1 MSKLPGR
8 VSATH
13 ATVPIPGSG
22 GKNRAEGTGRGEPAV
37 ATVLRALALAVLL
50 ATPISAA
57 GAEASGDAPPIR
69 IAVEPFSPAYARI
82 KEEFDT
88 LAGDPREG
96 WLLAP
101 LTEEQRWRVMEM
113 PGVLGADAPRADEGG
128 ELHPVLANPHATG
141 TSSTAAVSM
150 TIPGYACYNTVE
162 GTYALGES
170 IARQFPNLAR
180 WYDIGDSWFKTSG
193 SGGYE
198 VRVGRRD
205 TISFPGGHDIHV
217 LVLTNSAIGGAKP
230 KLFVQGSINAR
241 DYSAAAAVARFG
253 QRLVT
258 HYGSDADATWLLDRH
273 EVHLLLQG
281 NPDARKLAE
290 SRYPTWRKNA
300 NSNNHSPSK
309 NWWCSG
315 VDINR
320 NYAENW
326 GGAGSSG
333 GACSDTYRGTAA
345 GSEPETRASANYME
359 RIFSAVTRA
368 SDGSV
373 PDGATGVFL
382 DVHNYGESYVAPSP
396 NLRDRERMLDFV
408 GKLGVSTGY
417 PEQSAN
423 PGAGTAD
430 EFAHHRLGLMAVTPW
445 LGTSLHQSCGTYE
458 STVAPDNLDS
468 FFYAARVAGAP
479 WTLPAGPD
487 VAAGS
492 LALGQS
498 AEWPGRVAA
507 GTSVTLS
514 ASLSDLLTSNVDP
527 YPTAARRT
535 PAQLDA
541 AEYAIGTPPGTSGAT
556 AHAMTG
562 DGAASFTATLD
573 TTHLADG
580 RHTVYVRGRGSDGS
594 WGPASA
600 IFLGVGTAAAGTDTA
615 APVLSSAEVDGAVAR
630 LTFSEPLANGVVDPA
645 QFTVTGAGSVVAAAA
660 NGAVVTLALRSPA
673 AAGATTSLSYT
684 PDTAPL
690 ADLAGNRLAALSG
703 HAMSNATPQTAPLEL
718 LSQEVQDSTLAL
730 LFADTLDTSS
740 WPATS
745 EFAARVAGAA
755 VPVTQ
760 VSLDDATLSLTLAQT
775 VTAGDAVTLDY
786 TGTSIRDASGNLAT
800 RALGIEVPHASQW
813 NATSGADTITGTAND
828 DTIDGLG
835 GDDAISG
842 LGGND
847 TLEGGAGDDT
857 LDGGAGDDVLSGG
870 AGDDTLTGGTGAD
883 TFVYGSAR
891 GDDTIADFE
900 DGVDLI
906 DMRGAGVRFA
916 DLTITAD
923 GSDTLVKSFYHAF
936 SLRLTGI
943 APSAITAADFLH
955 DPEIAIADADPVTEG
970 ETAAFEVTVTGVR
983 TGTVTV
989 RWLTIRGTAGGGDYA
1004 GSSGTLTFPSN
1015 IATRT
1020 IAIDTA
1026 TDEEVEASETFQV
1039 WLGRASDGAL
1049 IGRGTAT
1056 GTITEPTP
1064 AGLVTGTAGD
1074 DVLAGT
1080 PGDDTI
1086 RGGDGDDTISGGDGD
1101 DVLFGD
1107 GGADTIDGGAGA
1119 DTLIGGTGGDTLN
1132 GGAGD
1137 DRIVGGT
1144 GGTTLTG
1151 GDGVDVFAFP
1161 YEHSGPD
1168 TITDWDPLRDRIDLR
1183 GSGIV
1188 RKWLH
1193 IESRGNDLWISG
1205 TTGGITLKGAAR
1217 SWFDPVQ
1224 DWPNG
1229 HIRVDPMVAI
1239 RDAGRVPE
1247 GAIATFRVEILG
1259 PHYGVVTVQWKTTA
1273 SHHWATAREDADV
1286 ADYVAASGL
1295 LTFPEGV
1302 TVQTVEVVTLRDRR
1316 SESEEVLVVELD
1328 YPSGARMSANH
1339 VAQAIIV
1346 DGSGSGGGMPT
1357 ENGDT
1362 LVGTAGDDLIDGLG
1376 GNDTISG
1383 RAGND
1388 RLYGG
1393 PGDDTLNGEAGS
1405 DTLEGGAGIDVLD
1418 GGADDDTLN
1427 GGAGTDTLTG
1437 GGGSDTFAFGF
1448 DHGNDT
1454 VTDFA
1459 DGTDDIDFRG
1469 SGLLYADLTIVA
1481 DGADTVVSHRDRHH
1495 RRHSIRLTG
1504 VSVTNIGPDDFLFD
1518 PVLSI
1523 GDAQPVREGDR
1534 TEFTVT
1540 LKGARQ
1546 DAPAVQWSTSD
1557 GTANAGSDYASDS
1570 GALSFPDGV
1579 NSRTIIVDTMT
1590 DSNPEPD
1597 ETFTV
1602 TLKTPSGTVVAAG
1615 HATGEA
1621 TISDQSKPKVY
1632 VDDITVAEGAMGL
1645 FTISLDVVS
1654 TQDVTVSWTTA
1665 DGTATAGSDYTARTG
1680 QSATIQA
1687 GSLSWTASVQTAGDA
1702 IDEANE
1708 TFTIKL
1714 SNPTNAFLGDATG
1727 EATITDDD
1735 ATPALSIDD
1744 VTVAEGYAAQFTVS
1758 LDAVSGQDVTVAW
1771 ATADG
1776 TATGDKDYMAL
1787 TRQSLTIPAGT
1798 QSLTIS
1804 VPTANDAFDEPSET
1818 FTITLSSPVNAT
1830 LDDATGEA
1838 TITDDDA
1845 EPALSIDDVTVAEGD
1860 AAQFTVSLD
1869 AVSTQDVTVSWSTA
1883 DGTATAGSDYT
1894 AQSGQSLTIAA
1905 GDRSRT
1911 ISVQT
1916 TTDSDDE
1923 SSETFTVTLSNPVN
1937 ATLDDPTGEATIT
1950 DANGTPTVSVDDIT
1964 IAEGAMGLFTIS
1976 LDAVATQDVTVSWTT
1991 ADGTATAG
1999 SDYTART
2006 GQSVLQAGS
2015 LSTKFSVR
2023 TADDAIDEANE
2034 AFTVKLSSPV
2044 NATLGDAVGEATITD
2059 DDAAP
2064 TLSIDDVTVAE
2075 GDAAQFTVSLDAVSG
2090 RDVTVAWATADGTAT
2105 AGSDYAG
2112 QTSQSLTIAAG
2123 DQSGTVSVQT
2133 TTDGD
2138 DESDETFTVT
2148 LSSPVNA
2155 TLGDATGE
2163 ATIAGSEPDYS
2174 ALIATVKGYA
2184 AETHNGDAHMDRWK
2198 RVLAALGEDNGYTP
2212 MTAAQAQVHADT
2224 YTASRWD
2231 PVVEALT
2238 EIEKAR
2244 AANALPVASID
2255 DVTVSEGGQAQFTVS
2270 LDKTWSDDVTLAWA
2284 TADGTAT
2291 AGSDYTGQSGQSL
2304 TIAAGDQSGTVSV
2317 STSGDAID
2325 EPNEAFTVTLG
2336 SPVNAT
2342 LGDDT
2347 GEATITDDDAP
2358 PALSIDD
2365 VTVAEGDA
2373 AQFTVSLDAVSGRDV
2388 TVAWATADGTA
2399 TAGGDYTGQTG
2410 QSLTIAAGDQSG
2422 TVSVQTTTDGDDESD
2437 ETFTVTLSSP
2447 VNATLGDATGEATI
2461 AGSEPDY
2468 SDLIATVKG
2477 YAAETHNGDAH
2488 MDRWKRVLA
2497 ALGEDN
2503 GYTPMTAAEAQVHA
2517 DTYTA
2522 SRWDPV
2528 VEALTEI
2535 EKARAANALPVA
2547 SIDDVTVSEGGQA
2560 QFTVS
2565 LDKTWSDDVTL
2576 AWATADGTATAGS
2589 DYTGQSGQ
2597 SLTIAAG
2604 DQSGTVSV
2612 STSGDAIDEP
2622 NEAFTVTLGSPVN
2635 ATLGDDTG
2643 EATITDDDAPPALS
2657 IDDVTVAEGDAAQFT
2672 VSLDAVSGRDVTV
2685 AWATAD
2691 GTATA
2696 GGDYTGQTGQS
2707 LTIAAGD
2714 QSGTVSVQT
2723 TTDGDDESDE
2733 TFTVTLSSPV
2743 NATLGDATGEATI
2756 AGSEP
2761 DYSDL
2766 IATVKGYAAETHNG
2780 DAHMDRWK
2788 RVLAA
2793 LGEDNGYTPMTA
2805 AEAQVNADTYW
2816 ASRWDPVVE
2825 ALTEIEANRVAP
2837 DSVPEVSIA
2846 GGNGVTEGD
2855 NATFTVTANP
2865 APSAA
2870 LQVSVAVSQ
2879 TGNYG
2884 VATGNRTVT
2893 VPTGGSATLTVSTS
2907 DDGTDELD
2915 GSVTA
2920 TVNAGQGYTAS
2931 TSHGAATVAVA
2942 DDDDP
2947 AVPEVSIAGGN
2958 GVTEGGNATFTVT
2971 ANPAPSASLAVSVAV
2986 SQTGDYGVATGDRT
3000 VTVPTS
3006 GSATL
3011 TVSTSDDGTDELD
3024 GSVTATVNAGQ
3035 GYTASTSHGAATVA
3049 VADDDDPAVPEVSIA
3064 GGNGV
3069 TEGGNATFTVTANPA
3084 PSAALQVSVAVS
3096 QTGNYG
3102 VATGNRTVT
3111 VPTSGS
3117 ATLTV
3122 PTTGD
3127 GTDEPD
3133 GSVAATVNAGQGYTV
3148 SSSQGA
3154 ATVAI
3159 ADDDDPQ
3166 TGVGPPVVSSNDV
3179 SVGEG
3184 AGVMEFVVELSHA
3197 SARMVM
3203 VWYAIR
3209 DETAVW
3215 SQDYGGATMGSI
3227 AFAPGEVR
3235 KTVQIPIIDD
3245 QVDEGDETLE
3255 FDPYYIVNGTLD
3267 STEGY
3272 TGLIVDND

>member
-13 ATVPIPGSG
+13 ATVPIPRD
-22 GKNRAEGTGRGEPAV
+22 RAERTGRGEPAV
-37 ATVLRALALAVLL
+37 AAVLGALALAALL
-50 ATPISAA
+50 ATPLNAA

-69 IAVEPFSPAYARI
+69 IAVEPSSPAYARI
-82 KEEFDT
+82 KQEFDT
-88 LAGDPREG
+88 LAGDPSEG
-96 WLLAP
+96 WLLVP

-113 PGVLGADAPRADEGG
+113 PGVLGADAPRADESG

-170 IARQFPNLAR
+170 IARQFPNLAS

-217 LVLTNSAIGGAKP
+217 LVLTNGAIGGAKP

-258 HYGSDADATWLLDRH
+258 HYGSDADTTWLLDRH

-290 SRYPTWRKNA
+290 GPYPTWRKNA
-300 NSNNHSPSK
+300 NSNNHSPSR

-320 NYAENW
+320 NYATNW

-359 RIFSAVTRA
+359 RIFSSVTRA

-382 DVHNYGESYVAPSP
+382 DVHNYGENYVAPSP

-458 STVAPDNLDS
+458 STVAPDNVDS
-468 FFYAARVAGAP
+468 FYYAARVAGAP

-498 AEWPGRVAA
+498 AEWPDRVAA

-541 AEYAIGTPPGTSGAT
+541 AEYSIGVPPGSSGAT

-562 DGAASFTATLD
+562 DGAANFTATLD

-600 IFLGVGTAAAGTDTA
+600 IFLGVGTAATGTDTT

-660 NGAVVTLALRSPA
+660 NGAVVTLALGSPA

-718 LSQEVQDSTLAL
+718 LSQEVRDNTLAL

-740 WPATS
+740 YPATS

-760 VSLDDATLSLTLAQT
+760 VSIDDATLSLTLAQT

-835 GDDAISG
+835 GDDTISG

-870 AGDDTLTGGTGAD
+870 AGDDTLTGGAGAD

-989 RWLTIRGTAGGGDYA
+989 RWLTIRGTAGGGDYV

-1049 IGRGTAT
+1049 IGRSTAT

-1101 DVLFGD
+1101 DALFGD

-1119 DTLIGGTGGDTLN
+1119 DTLIGGSGGDTLN

-1144 GGTTLTG
+1144 GNDTLTG
-1151 GDGVDVFAFP
+1151 GDGSDIFAVP
-1161 YEHSGPD
+1161 YEYHGTD
-1168 TITDWDPLRDRIDLR
+1168 TITDWDPDRDKIDLR

-1188 RKWLH
+1188 RGWLT
-1193 IESRGNDLWISG
+1193 IYTEGDDLRIGG
-1205 TTGGITLKGAAR
+1205 TGIILEGGAR
-1217 SWFDPVQ
+1217 ATFDSFQ
-1224 DWPNG
+1224 DWPDG
-1229 HIRVDPMVAI
+1229 HIRVDPIVHI
-1239 RDAGRVPE
+1239 RHAGRVPE
-1247 GAIATFRVEILG
+1247 GAIASFRVEIVG
-1259 PHYGVVTVQWKTTA
+1259 PHYGVVTVQWKTTT
-1273 SHHWATAREDADV
+1273 SHHLATAREDADV

-1295 LTFPEGV
+1295 LTFPKGV

-1316 SESEEVLVVELD
+1316 SEPDEVLVVDLD
-1328 YPSGARMSANH
+1328 YPSGARMGDYF
-1339 VAQAIIV
+1339 AQAIIV
-1346 DGSGSGGGMPT
+1346 DGTGSGGGMPT

-1540 LKGARQ
+1540 LKGARR

-1579 NSRTIIVDTMT
+1579 SSRTIIVDTMT

-1602 TLKTPSGTVVAAG
+1602 TLKTPSGTVVPEG

-1621 TISDQSKPKVY
+1621 TISDQSKPKVS

-1687 GSLSWTASVQTAGDA
+1687 GSLSWTASVQTTGDA

-1744 VTVAEGYAAQFTVS
+1744 LTVAEGHAAQFTVS

-1776 TATGDKDYMAL
+1776 TATGDKDYMAR

-1804 VPTANDAFDEPSET
+1804 VPTANDAFDEPNET

-1830 LDDATGEA
+1830 LADATGEA

-1845 EPALSIDDVTVAEGD
+1845 EPALSIDDLTVAEGD

-1869 AVSTQDVTVSWSTA
+1869 AVSDRDVTVSWSTA

-1905 GDRSRT
+1905 GDRSGT

-1916 TTDSDDE
+1916 TTDGDDE
-1923 SSETFTVTLSNPVN
+1923 SSETFTVTLSNPVS
-1937 ATLDDPTGEATIT
+1937 ATLDDATGEATIS
-1950 DANGTPTVSVDDIT
+1950 DANATPAVSIDDIT
-1964 IAEGAMGLFTIS
+1964 VAEGAMGLFTIS
-1976 LDAVATQDVTVSWTT
+1976 LDAVSTKDVTVSWTT

-2023 TADDAIDEANE
+2023 TADDAIDEPDE
-2034 AFTVKLSSPV
+2034 TFTVKLSSPV
-2044 NATLGDAVGEATITD
+2044 NATLGDAVGEATVTD

-2064 TLSIDDVTVAE
+2064 ALSIDDLTVAE

-2105 AGSDYAG
+2105 AGNDYTG
-2112 QTSQSLTIAAG
+2112 QTGQSLTIAAG
-2123 DQSGTVSVQT
+2123 DLSGTVSVQT
-2133 TTDGD
+2133 TSDGD

-2148 LSSPVNA
+2148 LGNPVNA
-2155 TLGDATGE
+2155 TLADATGE
-2163 ATIAGSEPDYS
+2163 ATIAGDSSDPDYS

-2184 AETHNGDAHMDRWK
+2184 AEK
-2198 RVLAALGEDNGYTP
+2198 
-2212 MTAAQAQVHADT
+2212 
-2224 YTASRWD
+2224 
-2231 PVVEALT
+2231 
-2238 EIEKAR
+2238 
-2244 AANALPVASID
+2244 
-2255 DVTVSEGGQAQFTVS
+2255 
-2270 LDKTWSDDVTLAWA
+2270 
-2284 TADGTAT
+2284 
-2291 AGSDYTGQSGQSL
+2291 
-2304 TIAAGDQSGTVSV
+2304 
-2317 STSGDAID
+2317 
-2325 EPNEAFTVTLG
+2325 
-2336 SPVNAT
+2336 
-2342 LGDDT
+2342 
-2347 GEATITDDDAP
+2347 
-2358 PALSIDD
+2358 
-2365 VTVAEGDA
+2365 
-2373 AQFTVSLDAVSGRDV
+2373 
-2388 TVAWATADGTA
+2388 
-2399 TAGGDYTGQTG
+2399 
-2410 QSLTIAAGDQSG
+2410 
-2422 TVSVQTTTDGDDESD
+2422 
-2437 ETFTVTLSSP
+2437 
-2447 VNATLGDATGEATI
+2447 
-2461 AGSEPDY
+2461 
-2468 SDLIATVKG
+2468 
-2477 YAAETHNGDAH
+2477 
-2488 MDRWKRVLA
+2488 
-2497 ALGEDN
+2497 
-2503 GYTPMTAAEAQVHA
+2503 
-2517 DTYTA
+2517 
-2522 SRWDPV
+2522 
-2528 VEALTEI
+2528 
-2535 EKARAANALPVA
+2535 
-2547 SIDDVTVSEGGQA
+2547 
-2560 QFTVS
+2560 
-2565 LDKTWSDDVTL
+2565 
-2576 AWATADGTATAGS
+2576 
-2589 DYTGQSGQ
+2589 
-2597 SLTIAAG
+2597 
-2604 DQSGTVSV
+2604 
-2612 STSGDAIDEP
+2612 
-2622 NEAFTVTLGSPVN
+2622 
-2635 ATLGDDTG
+2635 
-2643 EATITDDDAPPALS
+2643 
-2657 IDDVTVAEGDAAQFT
+2657 
-2672 VSLDAVSGRDVTV
+2672 
-2685 AWATAD
+2685 
-2691 GTATA
+2691 
-2696 GGDYTGQTGQS
+2696 
-2707 LTIAAGD
+2707 
-2714 QSGTVSVQT
+2714 
-2723 TTDGDDESDE
+2723 
-2733 TFTVTLSSPV
+2733 
-2743 NATLGDATGEATI
+2743 
-2756 AGSEP
+2756 
-2761 DYSDL
+2761 
-2766 IATVKGYAAETHNG
+2766 HNG

-2825 ALTEIEANRVAP
+2825 ALTEIEANRVTP
-2837 DSVPEVSIA
+2837 DS
-2846 GGNGVTEGD
+2846 
-2855 NATFTVTANP
+2855 
-2865 APSAA
+2865 
-2870 LQVSVAVSQ
+2870 
-2879 TGNYG
+2879 
-2884 VATGNRTVT
+2884 
-2893 VPTGGSATLTVSTS
+2893 
-2907 DDGTDELD
+2907 
-2915 GSVTA
+2915 
-2920 TVNAGQGYTAS
+2920 
-2931 TSHGAATVAVA
+2931 
-2942 DDDDP
+2942 
-2947 AVPEVSIAGGN
+2947 VPEVSIAGGN

-2971 ANPAPSASLAVSVAV
+2971 ANPAPSAALPVSVAV
-2986 SQTGDYGVATGDRT
+2986 SQTGDYGVATGNRTVTVPTSGSATLTVPTSDDGTDELDGSVTATVNAGQGYTASSSHGAATVAVADDDDPAVPEVSIAAGNGVTEGDNVTFTVTANPAPSAALPVSVGVSQTGSYGVVTGNRT

-3035 GYTASTSHGAATVA
+3035 GYTASSSRGAATVA
-3049 VADDDDPAVPEVSIA
+3049 VADDDDPR
-3064 GGNGV
+3064 
-3069 TEGGNATFTVTANPA
+3069 TE
-3084 PSAALQVSVAVS
+3084 
-3096 QTGNYG
+3096 
-3102 VATGNRTVT
+3102 
-3111 VPTSGS
+3111 
-3117 ATLTV
+3117 
-3122 PTTGD
+3122 
-3127 GTDEPD
+3127 
-3133 GSVAATVNAGQGYTV
+3133 
-3148 SSSQGA
+3148 
-3154 ATVAI
+3154 
-3159 ADDDDPQ
+3159 
-3166 TGVGPPVVSSNDV
+3166 VGPPVVSSDDV
-3179 SVGEG
+3179 SVGED
-3184 AGVMEFVVELSHA
+3184 AGVMEFIVELSHA
-3197 SARMVM
+3197 SARTVM
-3203 VWYAIR
+3203 AWYAIR

-3255 FDPYYIVNGTLD
+3255 FDPYYIVNATLD